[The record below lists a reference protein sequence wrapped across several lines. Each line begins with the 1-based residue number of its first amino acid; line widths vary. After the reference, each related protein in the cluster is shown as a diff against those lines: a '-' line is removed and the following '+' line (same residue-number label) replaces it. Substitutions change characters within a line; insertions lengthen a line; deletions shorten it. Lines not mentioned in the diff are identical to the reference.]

1 MQLNILKYG
10 SNTLDRRRGRPQRSN
25 HWDGN
30 RTRSLERGKKG
41 EMEQQMRNADSG
53 LDLDDSGSANESY
66 FHQSEPERRTASG
79 STSQSGKNLSSEPA
93 ICSFHLWGGV
103 IESYSDLY

>member
-1 MQLNILKYG
+1 MQFFKYG

-79 STSQSGKNLSSEPA
+79 STSQSGKKISSERN
-93 ICSFHLWGGV
+93 
-103 IESYSDLY
+103 LYF